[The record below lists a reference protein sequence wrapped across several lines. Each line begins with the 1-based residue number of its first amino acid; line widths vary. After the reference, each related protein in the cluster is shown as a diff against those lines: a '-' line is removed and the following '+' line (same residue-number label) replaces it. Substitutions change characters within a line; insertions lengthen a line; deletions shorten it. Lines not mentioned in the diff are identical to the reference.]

1 MTTATRPAP
10 VTLQPDRR
18 VLGLAV
24 TSGAVF
30 LVATVLACRADPF
43 GWELSAFRAVNGLPD
58 WLYYVVWPFMQYG
71 VFVTIPVAAAIAL
84 VVARRRLAVLL
95 AVSGVGIYLA
105 AKVVKDVTTRGRPGA
120 FLADVQAREH
130 FATGSLGY
138 TSGHLAV
145 AATIATL
152 TVAHLRR
159 PWREISVALVAIVAF
174 GRMYVGAHLPLDIV
188 GGIAMGVA
196 TGAAATYLFGA
207 DRARP
212 QEGSPMTAT
221 ISLTGEPTP
230 SVDEQERLDTVPPPS
245 GRHPG
250 DAVRVGL
257 GLAGLAI
264 SALAVQRDRLTAFE
278 TDLFRLIN
286 DLPSQVSPILTV
298 IMQAG
303 NVVAAP
309 AAALVMLVVARRHR
323 RAALDVAGA
332 GVVAWFAAKAVKGVV
347 QRPRPTG
354 FLADVL
360 RATGDGLG
368 FVSGHTAVAAA
379 IVTAVGPYLP
389 RPWRRALWVL
399 PWVVGFTRVYMGA
412 HLPLDIVG
420 GAALGW
426 AIGSAI
432 HLLLGA
438 PHRVPGLPEAHDVLR
453 RAGHGPVDL
462 RRVSG
467 RPQGSFPFVATTEQG
482 SVFVKLLDPE
492 PRDRDW
498 LYRAARFLAFRDVRD
513 EAAVLDPSTL
523 AHREAAMG
531 LLARTHGA
539 RVPAIQGIEHD
550 RGQVWL
556 VEEHVAGHDLE
567 HLPPAS
573 VTDAVL
579 RDVWTQ
585 VSRLHTGRVAHRDL
599 VASNVVLNKDGR
611 AWIVDF
617 AHAESAAPGRTLD
630 NDVAE
635 LLAST
640 SLIVG
645 PDRAVATAKAVLGDD
660 ALGRALPELQ
670 PLSLTAGTRHRLRAS
685 PDGLHG
691 LRHHLAARLGLDL
704 ESSDPARHH
713 SRRHLAATAVSLI
726 VAVGGLVAL
735 AGPGAVGREIT
746 SAGYRWLGLAALALM
761 VMELSRASGII
772 AAIHRRLAV
781 GWTTLAHLSALSSA
795 TLDGRRIGRG
805 ELISYLGRAGV
816 PEDEAG
822 PGLRLVRRAA
832 LATWLAAVV
841 TAAAATWWLDV
852 PLAVPDQV
860 NVLLLLA
867 VVASAP
873 LLATVPHRRPRPT
886 RHDGGR
892 WSLGDTDGPI
902 LALASGGATAAGAL
916 VTVAATA
923 AMGGGVAVVGVIAV
937 HLLVTGLA
945 DRSPIAGAPG
955 AGEIVMAGGLMV
967 LGLPVAPAVAA
978 ALTARLLLVWCP
990 VVAGHL
996 LRAPLRRRLLL

>member
-1 MTTATRPAP
+1 MTTTTARPAP
-10 VTLQPDRR
+10 PVLRR
-18 VLGLAV
+18 GLRPLGVAITSGVVFVVATGLA
-24 TSGAVF
+24 
-30 LVATVLACRADPF
+30 RRDPF
-43 GWELSAFRAVNGLPD
+43 AWELSVFRAVNGLPD

-71 VFVTIPVAAAIAL
+71 VFVTIPVASTIAWAAS
-84 VVARRRLAVLL
+84 RRRLAALL
-95 AVSGVGIYLA
+95 AVSGVGIYVA
-105 AKVVKDVTTRGRPGA
+105 AKVVKDITTRGRPGA

-130 FATGSLGY
+130 FAAGSLGY

-152 TVAHLRR
+152 TFVHLRR

-207 DRARP
+207 DRPQR
-212 QEGSPMTAT
+212 QEGSPVIA
-221 ISLTGEPTP
+221 SP
-230 SVDEQERLDTVPPPS
+230 VDESTLSGRDHGSPEAVPSPS

-250 DAVRVGL
+250 DAVRFGL
-257 GLAGLAI
+257 GLAVLAV
-264 SALAVQRDRLTAFE
+264 SALAVQRDRLTVFE
-278 TDLFRLIN
+278 TDLFRLAN
-286 DLPSQVSPILTV
+286 DLPSQISPILTV

-332 GVVAWFAAKAVKGVV
+332 GVVAWFAAKAVKDVV

-379 IVTAVGPYLP
+379 IVTAAGPYLP

-462 RRVSG
+462 RRVPG
-467 RPQGSFPFVATTEQG
+467 LPQGSFPFVATTEEG

-531 LLARTHGA
+531 LLARSHGA

-556 VEEHVAGHDLE
+556 VEEHVTGHDLE
-567 HLPPAS
+567 RLPSAS
-573 VTDAVL
+573 VTDEML

-585 VSRLHTGRVAHRDL
+585 VSLVHAGRVAHRDL
-599 VASNVVLNKDGR
+599 VASNVVLDEDER

-630 NDVAE
+630 NDIAE

-645 PDRAVATAKAVLGDD
+645 PERAVTTASAVLGDD
-660 ALGRALPELQ
+660 VLARALPELQ

-685 PDGLHG
+685 TDGLHR

-704 ESSDPARHH
+704 ASPDPVRHH

-746 SAGYRWLGLAALALM
+746 GAGYRWLGLAALALL

-772 AAIHRRLAV
+772 AAVHRRLAV

-822 PGLRLVRRAA
+822 RGIGLVRRAA
-832 LATWLAAVV
+832 LATWLAAI
-841 TAAAATWWLDV
+841 AMAAATIWWLDV
-852 PLAVPDQV
+852 PLAVPDHV
-860 NVLLLLA
+860 NGLLLLA

-873 LLATVPHRRPRPT
+873 LLATVPRRRPRPT
-886 RHDGGR
+886 HHDGGR
-892 WSLGDTDGPI
+892 WPLGDTDGPI

-923 AMGGGVAVVGVIAV
+923 AVGGGVAVVGVIAV

-955 AGEIVMAGGLMV
+955 VGEIVMAGGLMV